1 MCSSA
6 KPCCPRHGAETV
18 LCAMPLFHSY
28 GMAMGLFLAASA
40 AATLVVLPRYRPDDV
55 FDAVARERVTLFP
68 AARRSMPA

>member
-1 MCSSA
+1 
-6 KPCCPRHGAETV
+6 
-18 LCAMPLFHSY
+18 MPLFHSY

-68 AARRSMPA
+68 GSRRSMPA